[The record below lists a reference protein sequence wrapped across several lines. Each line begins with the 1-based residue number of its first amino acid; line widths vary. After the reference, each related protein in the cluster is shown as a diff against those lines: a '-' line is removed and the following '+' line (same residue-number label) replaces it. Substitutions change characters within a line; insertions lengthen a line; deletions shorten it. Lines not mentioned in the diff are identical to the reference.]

1 MNHVL
6 LFVQGLGLGLAIAAP
21 VGPIGVLCIQR
32 TLNHGATVGLL
43 TGLGAATADA
53 IYGAVAAAGLIAAM
67 QIMVDSGPWLRL
79 GGGAVLL
86 WLGVRAWQAG
96 QHQERPVATAPSTR
110 PATAVAAYATGLVL
124 TLSNPA
130 TILSFAT
137 IFAGIGGDI
146 VGTADGSAGLV
157 WLVVGVGLGSAA
169 WWLALSQATARLGRR
184 LSATGIRWIDRISG
198 TALCLFGLVILG
210 DLAVEV
216 YGP

>member
-1 MNHVL
+1 MNHLL

-32 TLNHGATVGLL
+32 TLNHGATAGLL

-53 IYGAVAAAGLIAAM
+53 IYGAMAAAGLVATM
-67 QIMVDSGPWLRL
+67 QIMVESGPWLRL

-86 WLGVRAWQAG
+86 WLGVRAWRTGRSPDSPAAA
-96 QHQERPVATAPSTR
+96 VASAR
-110 PATAVAAYATGLVL
+110 PATAVSAYVTGLVL

-146 VGTADGSAGLV
+146 VGTAEGSVGLV

-169 WWLALSQATARLGRR
+169 WWLVLSQTTARLGRR
-184 LSATGIRWIDRISG
+184 LSASGIRRIDRISG

-210 DLAVEV
+210 DLAVET